1 MEELYNLIELLQ
13 PGYLGTWNQFKD
25 RYVLDKNSRTIN
37 PIFRKELQKILSTF
51 VIRTTRKE
59 VRKYI
64 EFTDRIP
71 HTKILEPSEIE
82 SKLYDE
88 ITNIIRNLYSNNY
101 DTLALMVYQRLASSS
116 TSASKRAL
124 YKMKMNNII
133 DDKKYDE
140 IMLLANNINIDS
152 KLIDLLEIIK
162 TDKSKFLV
170 FTEFYATQDYL
181 ADVLVKNGHSVV
193 LFNGKM
199 NQEEKHDAINKFKK
213 NVSVMISTSAGGE
226 GQNFQ
231 FCHNVVNYD
240 LPWNP
245 MKVEQRIGRVHRI
258 GQSNNVHIYN
268 YALKDT
274 IEAYILQ
281 LLYVK
286 IKLFEMTLGE
296 LDLIFEDSLD
306 YATSQTWFKEYM
318 KTPSKSDAHNRFSAL
333 GKNWHDHKIT
343 VGNAIHDFNNK
354 VFENFDLSALKENK
368 IESN

>member
-1 MEELYNLIELLQ
+1 
-13 PGYLGTWNQFKD
+13 
-25 RYVLDKNSRTIN
+25 
-37 PIFRKELQKILSTF
+37 
-51 VIRTTRKE
+51 
-59 VRKYI
+59 
-64 EFTDRIP
+64 
-71 HTKILEPSEIE
+71 
-82 SKLYDE
+82 
-88 ITNIIRNLYSNNY
+88 
-101 DTLALMVYQRLASSS
+101 
-116 TSASKRAL
+116 
-124 YKMKMNNII
+124 
-133 DDKKYDE
+133 
-140 IMLLANNINIDS
+140 
-152 KLIDLLEIIK
+152 
-162 TDKSKFLV
+162 
-170 FTEFYATQDYL
+170 
-181 ADVLVKNGHSVV
+181 
-193 LFNGKM
+193 M

-354 VFENFDLSALKENK
+354 VFENFDLSALKENIVK
-368 IESN
+368 LNLTDEIKKKSKNRFQNNWYIFRF